1 MGVHTSKP
9 YVVHVVHACVNVFHA
24 SVSTYVHIYICECM
38 HCGSSLTAVS
48 VVRVAAAEILP
59 YLLQD
64 ISVKGVFSDSCSV
77 CNAVSLTCMFS
88 PFTT

>member
-1 MGVHTSKP
+1 M
-9 YVVHVVHACVNVFHA
+9 
-24 SVSTYVHIYICECM
+24 
-38 HCGSSLTAVS
+38 TAVS

-64 ISVKGVFSDSCSV
+64 ISIKGVFTDRCNV
-77 CNAVSLTCMFS
+77 CNAMSLTRMFS